1 MEIAANTKQEQIKG
15 SDYIVDGAVSYDD
28 LLDRVKNIKVS
39 NDDGV
44 VYGIYNNAGKGLG
57 VRFNDF
63 LIDRSKVRL
72 KEKSYFFHM
81 LSVMV
86 DAGITVLSALKSLAK
101 RSDNPRFAR
110 VLRTLSYNCE
120 NGSNLA
126 DAMTRFEDVFD
137 ETEVGVVQSG
147 EATGRLNFMLSRLS
161 EQLDKKH
168 DLYLKLLGAA
178 FYPVVVLGL
187 LIIVS
192 IGMLTFVF
200 PSLLELLKS
209 GGVFNADLPLAT
221 RALIAV
227 QGFVVNFWWIVL
239 IVISGLYG
247 MFKVYIGSEYG
258 AIRWDMVKLRIPVIG
273 QLLRRVYVLNFVNV
287 LGLLIDSGL
296 PVIRALQITGKS
308 ISNRV
313 YKLKIQEIINAVK
326 EGGKI
331 SESMSD
337 TEFLFPHE
345 VTEMIR
351 VGETSASLAKVAQ
364 KVGDQYQRE
373 IDSSLKRLSSVFGP
387 VMILIVGVFVGLIAL
402 AIMAPIFNI
411 GSAFTS

>member
-1 MEIAANTKQEQIKG
+1 MEIAANTKQEQIAG
-15 SDYIVDGAVSYDD
+15 SDYIVDAAGSDND
-28 LLDRVKNIKVS
+28 LLDRVKNIQVS
-39 NDDGV
+39 SDDGV
-44 VYGIYNNAGKGLG
+44 VYGIYNNADKGWT

-101 RSDNPRFAR
+101 RTENPRFAR
-110 VLRTLSYNCE
+110 VLRTLAYNCE

-126 DAMTRFEDVFD
+126 DAMTRFEEVFD

-168 DLYLKLLGAA
+168 DLYLKLLGAG
-178 FYPVVVLGL
+178 FYPIVVFGL
-187 LIIVS
+187 LIVVAV
-192 IGMLTFVF
+192 GMLTFVF
-200 PSLLELLKS
+200 PTLLELLKS
-209 GGVFNADLPLAT
+209 GGVFNDNLPLAT
-221 RALIAV
+221 RALISL
-227 QGFVVNFWWIVL
+227 QGFIVNFWWICL
-239 IVISGLYG
+239 IVIFGLYG
-247 MFKVYIGSEYG
+247 MFKVYVGSEYG
-258 AIRWDMVKLRIPVIG
+258 AVRWDMVKLRIPVAG
-273 QLLRRVYVLNFVNV
+273 ELMRRVYVLSYVNI

-296 PVIRALQITGKS
+296 PVIKALQITAKS

-313 YKLKIQEIINAVK
+313 YKLKIQEIIKAVK

-331 SESMSD
+331 SDSMSD
-337 TEFLFPHE
+337 TAFLFPHE

-411 GSAFTS
+411 GSSFSS